1 MSVSTKKFVIVLLS
15 LFLGINTFQTH
26 AALPFSVGGEE
37 LPSLAPVLEQATPA
51 VVNIS
56 VAGTKVSQQQLPEL
70 FKYFFGPE
78 GNPGNA
84 EQERP
89 FQGLGSGVV
98 VDAKKGYVITNY
110 HVIHEADE
118 IVVTLKDGRTFEAEV
133 LGSDRHTDI
142 ALLQIEADELV
153 DIKLA
158 DSDELRVGDFTVAI
172 GNPFGLGQ
180 TVTSGIVSALGR
192 SGLNIENLENFIQTD
207 AAINSGNSGGALINL
222 RGELIG
228 INTAIIAPN
237 GGNIGIGF
245 AIPSNMVRNLA
256 DQIIEFGEV
265 RRGVL
270 GVTGGEL
277 NSDLAKAFGTD
288 SQHGAFVNQV
298 MQGSAADKAGI
309 EPGDIIIAVDDKKVK
324 SFAELRAKIG
334 TMGAGKTIK
343 IGAIRDGKPIDF
355 KVTLQQA
362 EEQNINAKVMHPA
375 LEGAS
380 LSSTGKDADISG
392 VRVNKVARNSKA
404 FANGLE
410 EGDIIIGINKI
421 RITSIADLRA
431 LLETEPKVLAVNIQ
445 RGDENLYRIIQ

>member
-15 LFLGINTFQTH
+15 LFLGINTFQAH

-78 GNPGNA
+78 GNPGNT

-343 IGAIRDGKPIDF
+343 IGAIRDGKAIDF

-380 LSSTGKDADISG
+380 LSSTGKDAEISG
-392 VRVNKVARNSKA
+392 VRVNKIARNSKA
-404 FANGLE
+404 FANGFE

>member
-1 MSVSTKKFVIVLLS
+1 MSKSTKKFVILLFS
-15 LFLGINTFQTH
+15 LFLGATTLQAQ
-26 AALPFSVGGEE
+26 AALPFSVGGEP
-37 LPSLAPVLEQATPA
+37 LPSLAPVLEQTTPA

-70 FKYFFGPE
+70 FKYFFGPG
-78 GNPGNA
+78 GNPDTG

-98 VDAKKGYVITNY
+98 IDAKKGYVITNY

-142 ALLQIEADELV
+142 ALLKIDADELV
-153 DIKLA
+153 DIKLS
-158 DSDELRVGDFTVAI
+158 DSDELRVGDFAIAI

-298 MQGSAADKAGI
+298 MQGSAADQAGI
-309 EPGDIIIAVDDKKVK
+309 KPGDIIIAVDDKKVK

-343 IGAIRDGKPIDF
+343 IGAIRDGEDISF

-380 LSSTGKDADISG
+380 LSSTAKGADISG
-392 VRVNKVARNSKA
+392 VVVSKIQRNSKA
-404 FANGLE
+404 FANGFE

-421 RITSIADLRA
+421 RISSIADLRE

>member
-1 MSVSTKKFVIVLLS
+1 MSVSTKKFVIVFLS
-15 LFLGINTFQTH
+15 LFFGINTFQAH
-26 AALPFSVGGEE
+26 AALPLSVGGKE

-70 FKYFFGPE
+70 FKYFFGPG
-78 GNPGNA
+78 GNPGNT

-98 VDAKKGYVITNY
+98 VDAQKGYVITNY

-343 IGAIRDGKPIDF
+343 IGAIRDGKPISF

-380 LSSTGKDADISG
+380 LSSTGKDAEVSG

-431 LLETEPKVLAVNIQ
+431 LLETKPKVLAVNIQ

>member
-1 MSVSTKKFVIVLLS
+1 MSKSTKKFVILLFS
-15 LFLGINTFQTH
+15 LFLGTTTLQAQ
-26 AALPFSVGGEE
+26 AALPFSVGGEP
-37 LPSLAPVLEQATPA
+37 LPSLAPVLEQTTPA

-70 FKYFFGPE
+70 FKYFFGPG
-78 GNPGNA
+78 GNPDTG

-98 VDAKKGYVITNY
+98 IDAKKGYVITNY

-142 ALLQIEADELV
+142 ALLKIDADELV
-153 DIKLA
+153 DIKLS
-158 DSDELRVGDFTVAI
+158 DSDELRVGDFAIAI

-298 MQGSAADKAGI
+298 MQGSAADQAGI
-309 EPGDIIIAVDDKKVK
+309 KPGDIIIAVDDKKVK

-343 IGAIRDGKPIDF
+343 IGAIRDGEDISF

-380 LSSTGKDADISG
+380 LSSTAKGADISG
-392 VRVNKVARNSKA
+392 VVVSKIQRNSKA
-404 FANGLE
+404 FANGFE

-421 RITSIADLRA
+421 RISSIADLRE

>member
-1 MSVSTKKFVIVLLS
+1 MSISIKKFIMLLLS
-15 LFLGINTFQTH
+15 ISLAISAFQ
-26 AALPFSVGGEE
+26 AQAVLPVAVGGNQ
-37 LPSLAPVLEQATPA
+37 LPSLAPILDQATPA

-78 GNPGNA
+78 GQPNSDA
-84 EQERP
+84 QERP

-98 VDAKKGYVITNY
+98 VDGDKGYVITNF
-110 HVIHEADE
+110 HVINEADE
-118 IVVTLKDGRTFEAEV
+118 IVVTLKDGRTFDAEV
-133 LGSDRHTDI
+133 LGSDRQTDI
-142 ALLQIEADELV
+142 ALLKIEAEKLV
-153 DIKLA
+153 DITLA
-158 DSDELRVGDFTVAI
+158 DSDELRVGDFTIAI

-222 RGELIG
+222 NGELIG
-228 INTAIIAPN
+228 INTAIIAPT

-256 DQIIEFGEV
+256 EQIIEYGEV
-265 RRGVL
+265 RRGIL

-277 NSDLAKAFGTD
+277 NSELAKAFGAD

-298 MQGSAADKAGI
+298 MPESAADKAGV
-309 EPGDIIIAVDDKKVK
+309 EPGDIIVAVNDKPVK

-343 IGAIRDGKPIDF
+343 IGAIRDGKPITF

-362 EEQNINAKVMHPA
+362 DKQTVNAKVMHSA

-380 LSSTGKDADISG
+380 LSSTAKDAKISG
-392 VRVNKVARNSKA
+392 VRVNRVLRNSPA
-404 FANGLE
+404 STNGLE
-410 EGDIIIGINKI
+410 EGDIIIGINKT
-421 RITSIADLRA
+421 RINNIADLREI
-431 LLETEPKVLAVNIQ
+431 LESNPKVLALNIQ
-445 RGDENLYRIIQ
+445 RGEHNLYRIIQ

>member
-1 MSVSTKKFVIVLLS
+1 M
-15 LFLGINTFQTH
+15 
-26 AALPFSVGGEE
+26 
-37 LPSLAPVLEQATPA
+37 
-51 VVNIS
+51 
-56 VAGTKVSQQQLPEL
+56 
-70 FKYFFGPE
+70 
-78 GNPGNA
+78 
-84 EQERP
+84 
-89 FQGLGSGVV
+89 V

-256 DQIIEFGEV
+256 EQIIEFGEV

-404 FANGLE
+404 FANGFE

-431 LLETEPKVLAVNIQ
+431 LLETKPKVLAVNIQ

>member
-1 MSVSTKKFVIVLLS
+1 MSKSTKKFVILLFS
-15 LFLGINTFQTH
+15 LFLGTTTLQAQ
-26 AALPFSVGGEE
+26 AALPFSVGGEP
-37 LPSLAPVLEQATPA
+37 LPSLAPVLEQTTPA

-70 FKYFFGPE
+70 FKYFFGPG
-78 GNPGNA
+78 GNPDTG

-98 VDAKKGYVITNY
+98 IDAKKGYVITNY

-142 ALLQIEADELV
+142 ALLKIDADELV
-153 DIKLA
+153 DIKLS
-158 DSDELRVGDFTVAI
+158 DSDELRVGDFAIAI

-298 MQGSAADKAGI
+298 MQGSAADQAGI
-309 EPGDIIIAVDDKKVK
+309 KPGDIIIAVDDKKVK

-343 IGAIRDGKPIDF
+343 IGAIRDGEDISF

-380 LSSTGKDADISG
+380 LSSTAKGADISG
-392 VRVNKVARNSKA
+392 VVVSKIQRNSKA
-404 FANGLE
+404 FANGFE

-421 RITSIADLRA
+421 RISSIADLRK